1 MNGMAGVFFGT
12 CREGATR
19 WGAARSDHR
28 FALRN
33 PIVRI
38 INVAQSFER
47 APCIKTFA
55 YYFNGLAF
63 FKNAGHCFRAAT
75 SGRRIQFALAPGELL
90 KVSLQSDDPL
100 QITGLRIKP
109 LYPLPRRKWAMVNGE
124 LSEIRWLQEIIA
136 HNFFFDADALPEFS
150 VANNPR

>member
-1 MNGMAGVFFGT
+1 MAGVFFGT

-47 APCIKTFA
+47 HERTETSPCIKNVRLLLQWLSLFQER
-55 YYFNGLAF
+55 
-63 FKNAGHCFRAAT
+63 RALLQGGNIRTQNTICARP
-75 SGRRIQFALAPGELL
+75 RRI
-90 KVSLQSDDPL
+90 
-100 QITGLRIKP
+100 T
-109 LYPLPRRKWAMVNGE
+109 
-124 LSEIRWLQEIIA
+124 
-136 HNFFFDADALPEFS
+136 
-150 VANNPR
+150 